1 MNVYYNCISVNLLVN
16 PERLILSTKNFNTN
30 IIARNWPL
38 ISMVVIAA
46 SLFVSFKYIFI
57 GLGHSVALELII
69 AALAAAFVIMP
80 TAFLMGHESEKKLKG
95 EKRSAIFNS
104 NLHDYKNAASRVVG
118 VLEDRCLTV
127 DELAQLRKDHALLIL
142 LGSEQAIDCHRK
154 FIEKCQTILEHSAET
169 GSDELEIGP
178 TEEGQLWDLAIDFL
192 GAARTGLELGRD
204 TFNIDKEKK
213 AFKKINESQTKITE
227 RLGAFEDLEKWADHL
242 NYNASMKSSVE
253 VFKSNLEKF
262 VPDLEINWKRTPSF
276 RDLSFPKRPKVI
288 FYIERADKQGNLT
301 FTFAATRN
309 YPFVEE
315 MKNSLSQFDAKIV
328 DRSKFDGYSLTFK
341 LPNCAK
347 APNNIEEVIPIINKY
362 SEEFKKQL

>member
-1 MNVYYNCISVNLLVN
+1 MV
-16 PERLILSTKNFNTN
+16 
-30 IIARNWPL
+30 IIAT
-38 ISMVVIAA
+38 
-46 SLFVSFKYIFI
+46 SLFVGFRHIFL
-57 GLGHSVALELII
+57 GLGHSIALELVI

-142 LGSEQAIDCHRK
+142 LGSEQAIDCHRI
-154 FIEKCQTILEHSAET
+154 FIEKCQIILEQSVET
-169 GSDELEIGP
+169 GSDELKIDT
-178 TEEGQLWDLAIDFL
+178 TEEGELWDLAIDFL
-192 GAARTGLELGRD
+192 GAARIGLELGRD

-242 NYNASMKSSVE
+242 GFTATIKASVE
-253 VFKSNLEKF
+253 VFTSNLEKLA
-262 VPDLEINWKRTPSF
+262 PDLEINWKRTPSV

-288 FYIERADKQGNLT
+288 FYIERVDKQGNLT

-309 YPFVEE
+309 YSFVEE
-315 MKNSLSQFDAKIV
+315 MKNSLSQFDARIV
-328 DRSKFDGYSLTFK
+328 DRTKFDGYSLTFK

-347 APNNIEEVIPIINKY
+347 APNNVEEIIPIIKKY
-362 SEEFKKQL
+362 SEEFKNQL